1 MVNYIC
7 LFENISQVPNFRS
20 STSVVTCFIEY
31 EDTILVLKRSSKEN
45 QPFIW
50 GTPGGEIDPKQ
61 DVNEESALIREVFE
75 ETGINVNVRELCF
88 VAKRYARIPVCDY
101 TLYIYYLKMN
111 EKPEITLSE
120 EHTEA
125 KWEHKSTFKSLD
137 LLKSQDEAFDIIFD
151 ERICNISKL
160 RYFV

>member
-1 MVNYIC
+1 MINYIC
-7 LFENISQVPNFRS
+7 LFENISQLPNFRS
-20 STSVVTCFIEY
+20 NTSVVTCFIEY
-31 EDTILVLKRSSKEN
+31 EDTILVLKRSSKED

-75 ETGINVNVRELCF
+75 ETGINVNVGGLCF
-88 VAKRYARIPVCDY
+88 VANRYARIPGCDY
-101 TLYIYYLKMN
+101 TLYIYYLKIN
-111 EKPEITLSE
+111 EKPEIILSE

-137 LLKSQDEAFDIIFD
+137 LLKSQDEAFDIIFG

-160 RYFV
+160 RYFA